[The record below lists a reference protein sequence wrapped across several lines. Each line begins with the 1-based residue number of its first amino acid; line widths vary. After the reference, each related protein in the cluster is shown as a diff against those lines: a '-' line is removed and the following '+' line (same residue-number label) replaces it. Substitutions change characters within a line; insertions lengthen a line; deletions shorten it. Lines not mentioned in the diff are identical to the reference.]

1 MTVAA
6 ATIDFSA
13 NKPTIP
19 NVGSNFGATGPY
31 ADYVL
36 LETVGI
42 NSSCVNLEVQNQSVS
57 AQIVRA
63 LDDGQAEA
71 GAAPTN
77 ASIKVLAAAAAA
89 GGAGGYWTSQTNKRR
104 IQIYGPQGHM
114 LQVSV
119 FRDFN

>member
-1 MTVAA
+1 MAVAA

-13 NKPTIP
+13 NQPTIP
-19 NVGSNFGATGPY
+19 DVGENFGSTGPY
-31 ADYVL
+31 ANYVL

-57 AQIVRA
+57 QIVLV

-71 GAAPTN
+71 GAALTN

-89 GGAGGYWTSQTNKRR
+89 GGAGGVWASQTNKRR
-104 IQIYGPQGHM
+104 IQIYGPSGQTP
-114 LQVSV
+114 QVSV